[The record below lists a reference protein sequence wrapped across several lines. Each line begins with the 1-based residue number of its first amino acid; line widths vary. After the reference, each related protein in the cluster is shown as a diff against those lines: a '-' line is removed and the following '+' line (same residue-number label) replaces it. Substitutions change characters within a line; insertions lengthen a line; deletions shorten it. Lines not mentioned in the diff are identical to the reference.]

1 MKFVLRLEVAHLG
14 QPPVTDTKG
23 GVAHKLADKMSWGYY
38 QHKCLAQPRVDRT
51 QLLTHQLKNGLL
63 NAWRVPIR
71 LQGYVSYLSAANEVQ
86 VSELP
91 SASVSSCGILA
102 EGLEHKALR
111 SLWHTASMGYS
122 VISGADSCPE

>member
-23 GVAHKLADKMSWGYY
+23 GMAHKLADKMSWGYY
-38 QHKCLAQPRVDRT
+38 QHKCPAQPCVDGAP
-51 QLLTHQLKNGLL
+51 LLTQQLKNGLPD
-63 NAWRVPIR
+63 AWRVPIR

-86 VSELP
+86 ASEPP
-91 SASVSSCGILA
+91 SASVSPYGILA

-111 SLWHTASMGYS
+111 SLWHTAST
-122 VISGADSCPE
+122 VIL